1 LSLQTK
7 RTLRIFVSN
16 TAYNQ
21 PWQTQANTDG
31 VAAALDGSAK
41 PEINA
46 ETGEGIPGWTL
57 RVEGRLLDVRG
68 SVRYR
73 FWLHYQAE
81 HFFYG
86 VQTGNNRIDRTTKKR
101 FSNCIKSLI
110 VDMDNREPQNFSE
123 PNIVEV
129 SLTDR
134 RVQSRLVEK
143 PTPIRTRTRT
153 RSGTRMRTLRR
164 TTSTALRSVVAA
176 TSPSAFESASI
187 WISIPIDSRWHR
199 PWQRSSASR
208 KRAGLE

>member
-1 LSLQTK
+1 
-7 RTLRIFVSN
+7 VSN

-57 RVEGRLLDVRG
+57 RVEGRLLDVRD
-68 SVRYR
+68 R
-73 FWLHYQAE
+73 FGVASGRTIKLKHLF
-81 HFFYG
+81 HG

-129 SLTDR
+129 SLTDFGVFKFPTR
-134 RVQSRLVEK
+134 REAN
-143 PTPIRTRTRT
+143 TIRIRIRT

-164 TTSTALRSVVAA
+164 TPSTALRSVVAA
-176 TSPSAFESASI
+176 TSRSAFESASI
-187 WISIPIDSRWHR
+187 WISIPIDSRWRR